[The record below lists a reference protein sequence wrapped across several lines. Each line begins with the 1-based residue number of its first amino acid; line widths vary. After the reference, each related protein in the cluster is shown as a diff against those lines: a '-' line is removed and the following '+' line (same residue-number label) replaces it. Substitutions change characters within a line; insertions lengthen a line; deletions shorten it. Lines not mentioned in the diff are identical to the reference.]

1 MHTHIILPK
10 MNTLSANRKSNINP
24 VIDDQRHPIPLG
36 NTMEPTGN
44 LNLSPRITLLVP
56 ILDNGYTCVTRGQQ
70 KAPNPIAGVG
80 SGVAAGG
87 ITYRP

>member
-10 MNTLSANRKSNINP
+10 MNTLSANRQGNINT
-24 VIDDQRHPIPLG
+24 VIDNQWHPISLSD
-36 NTMEPTGN
+36 TMEPTGN

-80 SGVAAGG
+80 SGVGVG
-87 ITYRP
+87 